1 MARAIIAVIVSYVL
15 MFVLVFI
22 AFTCLYLVLGADGA
36 FKPGSYDA
44 SNLWM
49 ALSIAIDLVIAILAG
64 LICAAIAKGGRAH
77 VALAV
82 VVVVIGL
89 LLVIPTIMVHNAKPT
104 LAHTGNVSN
113 MEAMQRARQ
122 PIWAPF
128 LFPFVG
134 AAGVLIGGRL
144 KRRS

>member
-1 MARAIIAVIVSYVL
+1 

-49 ALSIAIDLVIAILAG
+49 ALSIVIGIVIAILAG
-64 LICAAIAKGGRAH
+64 FICATIAKGGRAH
-77 VALAV
+77 VGLAIV
-82 VVVVIGL
+82 VLVLGL
-89 LLVIPTIMVHNAKPT
+89 LFVIPTIMVHNAKPN
-104 LAHTGNVSN
+104 LPRTGYVSN
-113 MEAMQRARQ
+113 MDAMQRARQ

-128 LFPFVG
+128 AFPFIS
-134 AAGVLIGGRL
+134 AAAVLIGGKL
-144 KRRS
+144 KRRA